1 MFEITNSISMRL
13 AKEGLLEHAEMWMRK
28 AEPFVEKNIRLTVI
42 FNNNLACIYKHQK
55 AYQKAQQHL

>member
-1 MFEITNSISMRL
+1 MRL